1 MFDVSHAQGNNPLL
15 ELVLSLIPPRDSED
29 VHHNVVTLDVF
40 KKSSKW
46 CLDGRITR
54 LRSHPS
60 GGGGFADIWEGQFG
74 DQKVAIKTIRVFP
87 GNGDDEDKLLKRLWR
102 EYTAWTQAQHPLVL
116 RCLGFTYDF
125 PCGKGNNLPSLVAPW
140 MSNGT
145 LNTYLKSRPETVR
158 LKLLDVAEGL
168 LYLHAQNPAIIH
180 GDLRGNNVLVL
191 DSGRPCLSDFGLSKV
206 LMLKGMST
214 TADVTGSVRWM
225 SPELLNGDIEIVNT
239 KSDVWAYGMTV
250 LEIVSGH
257 VPYNEVT
264 NDAAVICRITQGHI
278 PSRPRD
284 PGIADDVW
292 GICQKCW
299 HNEPELRPSMQHV

>member
-1 MFDVSHAQGNNPLL
+1 MFDVSNAQGNNPLL
-15 ELVLSLIPPRDSED
+15 ESVRSLIPPRGAED
-29 VHHNVVTLDVF
+29 VHHSVVRLGVF
-40 KKSSKW
+40 KKSSKQ

-60 GGGGFADIWEGQFG
+60 AGGGFADIWEGQFG

-87 GNGDDEDKLLKRLWR
+87 GSGDDHKLLKRLWR
-102 EYTAWTQAQHPLVL
+102 EYTAWTKAQHPLVL

-125 PCGKGNNLPSLVAPW
+125 PWGEGYNLPSLVSPW
-140 MSNGT
+140 MSSGT
-145 LNTYLKSRPETVR
+145 LNTYLKCRPEADR
-158 LKLLDVAEGL
+158 LKVLLDVAEGL
-168 LYLHAQNPAIIH
+168 SYLHVQNPAIIH
-180 GDLRGNNVLVL
+180 GDLRGNNVLVS

-214 TADVTGSVRWM
+214 TAEVTGSVRWM
-225 SPELLNGDIEIVNT
+225 SPELLNGDIDIANT

-264 NDAAVICRITQGHI
+264 NEAAVIYRITQGDI
-278 PSRPRD
+278 PLRPRD
-284 PGIADDVW
+284 PGISDDAW

-299 HNEPELRPSMQHV
+299 HNEPELRPSMLNV